1 MRYRRLAGQS
11 IDLAVAHRMSQSVTH
26 RGPMDLENG
35 EPTVSLAQRRLA
47 VVDLSSAGGQP
58 MVSSSG
64 RYVIT
69 YNGEV
74 YNAQELS
81 KELVDIG
88 FTFRGHSDTE
98 VILAALEA
106 WGVDRA
112 LSRFNGMFAFGLW
125 DCAERVLYL
134 ARDRIG
140 EKPLYFAQ
148 NGRNIAF
155 ASELQ
160 RCGIYLA

>member
-1 MRYRRLAGQS
+1 
-11 IDLAVAHRMSQSVTH
+11 
-26 RGPMDLENG
+26 
-35 EPTVSLAQRRLA
+35 
-47 VVDLSSAGGQP
+47 

-140 EKPLYFAQ
+140 EKPLISLRTAEISLLLLNF
-148 NGRNIAF
+148 
-155 ASELQ
+155 E
-160 RCGIYLA
+160 RCGIYLGLTSV